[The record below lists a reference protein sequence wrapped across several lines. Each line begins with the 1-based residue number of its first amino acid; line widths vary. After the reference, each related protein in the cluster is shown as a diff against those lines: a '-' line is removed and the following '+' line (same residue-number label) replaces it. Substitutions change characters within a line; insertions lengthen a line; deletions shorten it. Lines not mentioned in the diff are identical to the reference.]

1 MTLSAELEQKLGEA
15 LRGVARID
23 KAARGLTFS
32 RMPEW
37 TYLQHS
43 HAPVVATM
51 AERLSGAHIDIE
63 TAATR
68 ITVTYRATRDSNPSD
83 NWMAGPSTIA
93 VTAGDFEQSISHT
106 NGNLRI
112 FNFDEIVQEI
122 EGEDSVA
129 EFELPAADSA
139 RFVQIWLPHN
149 CPIELISIE
158 ADCDW
163 QPATTSAGPLWV
175 HYGSSISHCE
185 DANGPLG
192 VWPVAAARELELD
205 IYNLGLGGC
214 ANLEQF
220 AARTIRDMPA
230 ALISLKLGIN
240 VVNNA
245 SYTERTFGPAVHGF
259 VDTIRESQPSTPILV
274 ISPVCCPAHENNPGP
289 SETDA
294 NGMVQGQP
302 FSRHSWIGELTLRGI
317 REILCDLVEARSK
330 LDPNL
335 FYMDGLQLF
344 NETEALT
351 MPDGIHPDAAG
362 YRKIASNFVERVPKA
377 WLDAKSIE

>member
-1 MTLSAELEQKLGEA
+1 MTTGAELEQKLGEA

-23 KAARGLTFS
+23 KTERGLTFS
-32 RMPEW
+32 RLPEW
-37 TYLQHS
+37 TYLQHD
-43 HAPVVATM
+43 HAPIVAKM

-63 TAATR
+63 TAASQ
-68 ITVTYRATRDSNPSD
+68 ITVTYRSTRDSNPST

-93 VTAGDFEQSISHT
+93 ITTDGFEESISHS

-112 FNFDEIVQEI
+112 FNFDVVELEI
-122 EGEDSVA
+122 EGEDSIA
-129 EFELPAADSA
+129 TFDLPKVESP
-139 RFVQIWLPHN
+139 RIVQIWVPQN

-158 ADCDW
+158 ADDDW
-163 QPATTSAGPLWV
+163 QPVSSSFKPLWV

-185 DANGPLG
+185 DADGPLG
-192 VWPVAAARELELD
+192 VWPVAAARELGLD

-230 ALISLKLGIN
+230 HAISLKLGIN
-240 VVNNA
+240 VVNTA
-245 SYTERTFGPAVHGF
+245 SYTARTFGPAVHGF
-259 VDTIRESQPSTPILV
+259 IDTIREGQPDVPILV

-289 SETDA
+289 SSTDA
-294 NGMVQGQP
+294 NGMVQGQQ
-302 FSRHSWIGELTLRGI
+302 FSEHDWIGELTLSGI
-317 REILCDLVEARSK
+317 REILSELVAARAAT
-330 LDPNL
+330 DPNL
-335 FYMDGLQLF
+335 YYMDGLQLF

-362 YRKIASNFVERVPKA
+362 YRKIATNFVERYPRE
-377 WLDAKSIE
+377 WLA

>member
-1 MTLSAELEQKLGEA
+1 MNFSAELEQKLGEA

-23 KAARGLTFS
+23 KTARGLTFS

-37 TYLQHS
+37 TYIQHS

-68 ITVTYRATRDSNPSD
+68 ITVTYRAARDSNPSD

-112 FNFDEIVQEI
+112 FNFDQIEQEI
-122 EGEDSVA
+122 EGEDSIA
-129 EFELPAADSA
+129 KFELPATEIA

-158 ADCDW
+158 ADRDW

-185 DANGPLG
+185 DADGPLG
-192 VWPVAAARELELD
+192 VWPVAAARKLGLD

-220 AARTIRDMPA
+220 SARTIRNMPA
-230 ALISLKLGIN
+230 SLISLKLGIN
-240 VVNNA
+240 VVNGANMT
-245 SYTERTFGPAVHGF
+245 SRTFGPAVHGF
-259 VDTIRESQPSTPILV
+259 LDTIRENQPITPILV

-289 SETDA
+289 SETDDA
-294 NGMVQGQP
+294 GMVHGQE
-302 FSRHSWIGELTLRGI
+302 FSRHSWIGELTLCGI
-317 REILCDLVEARSK
+317 REILSDLVETRSK
-330 LDPNL
+330 QDPNIY
-335 FYMDGLQLF
+335 YMDGLQLF

-362 YRKIASNFVERVPKA
+362 YRTIAKNFVARVPQP
-377 WLDAKSIE
+377 WLSAAYSR